1 MVVVIER
8 TENKKSIYS
17 LNYNF
22 YTTNLFANYL
32 TPNITYSNG
41 SHISIKNYS
50 YNTNTPHV
58 KSNISGEDDAFI
70 VNEIRIYKTTH
81 MSGALQGSNGE
92 IIIETISKNTGNFI
106 YVCIPLRAGSGEK
119 TQLDSIIESLKSDNS
134 FDSDKCPKTIS
145 LNKIIPKQTEA
156 YQYQLSSETSQV
168 FGESSQKSKYVVV
181 FLNPIRVNSNN
192 LTTLNNK
199 VKQLT
204 TGITGSS
211 SPYNL
216 IKVSDVATS
225 KDNNIYIQCDGDNPA
240 GDKIQPTLSY
250 KLNEKDINQVIVT
263 ILICFFVVS
272 IFSLIDQ
279 VSGQGDSPFGK
290 MIAGIITNHN
300 GIITVFVIVMVIII
314 FSLFIT
320 AYVKKQ
326 SKILKTAII
335 MMTVLLTLMYPSNL
349 NMVKQYVDQ
358 FKQAK
363 PDEKSKYTGFR
374 NDDVEFKYIPAFTKA
389 RNLVFPEKK

>member
-1 MVVVIER
+1 MVVTIER
-8 TENKKSIYS
+8 TENKKSLLS

-22 YTTNLFANYL
+22 YTTNLFPNYL
-32 TPNITYSNG
+32 TPNITYSNR

-58 KSNISGEDDAFI
+58 KSNISGEDDSYI

-81 MSGALQGSNGE
+81 MSNALQGSRGE
-92 IIIETISKNTGNFI
+92 IIIETISKISGNFI

-119 TQLDSIIESLKSDNS
+119 TPLDSIIESLNDSGK
-134 FDSDKCPKTIS
+134 FDDSKCPKTLS

-156 YQYQLSSETSQV
+156 YQYKLKSEVSQI

-181 FLNPIRVNSNN
+181 FTNPINVNNDNLDKLNSKVIELKNNIIESDSN
-192 LTTLNNK
+192 
-199 VKQLT
+199 
-204 TGITGSS
+204 
-211 SPYNL
+211 YNL
-216 IKVSDVATS
+216 IKVTDVATS
-225 KDNNIYIQCDGDNPA
+225 KDNNIYIQCDGDDPA
-240 GDKIQPTLSY
+240 GAKIQPTLSY

-263 ILICFFVVS
+263 ILICFFVVV

-279 VSGQGDSPFGK
+279 VSGKGESPFGK
-290 MIAGIITNHN
+290 MIAGIITNYN
-300 GIITVFVIVMVIII
+300 GPITVFVIAMVIII

-335 MMTVLLTLMYPSNL
+335 MMTVLLTMSYPASL
-349 NMVKQYVDQ
+349 NIVKQYV
-358 FKQAK
+358 
-363 PDEKSKYTGFR
+363 
-374 NDDVEFKYIPAFTKA
+374 VEFK
-389 RNLVFPEKK
+389 